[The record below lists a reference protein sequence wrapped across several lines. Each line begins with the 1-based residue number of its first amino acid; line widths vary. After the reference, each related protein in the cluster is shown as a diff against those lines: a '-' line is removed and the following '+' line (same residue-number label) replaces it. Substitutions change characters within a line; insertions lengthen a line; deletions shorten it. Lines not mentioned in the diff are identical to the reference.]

1 MYVVNDQLDGS
12 ITIYQDILMNL
23 AITIFDI
30 AMMTLVSWVFL
41 KKPLEEKDIEGG
53 QSLLVRIVIGIVA
66 GVVVSFMMSL

>member
-1 MYVVNDQLDGS
+1 
-12 ITIYQDILMNL
+12 MNL

-66 GVVVSFMMSL
+66 GLVVSFMMSLLGGFYGSLESII

>member
-1 MYVVNDQLDGS
+1 
-12 ITIYQDILMNL
+12 MNL

-66 GVVVSFMMSL
+66 GVVVIFTDILAGNCSIRSRMLRCILQNS